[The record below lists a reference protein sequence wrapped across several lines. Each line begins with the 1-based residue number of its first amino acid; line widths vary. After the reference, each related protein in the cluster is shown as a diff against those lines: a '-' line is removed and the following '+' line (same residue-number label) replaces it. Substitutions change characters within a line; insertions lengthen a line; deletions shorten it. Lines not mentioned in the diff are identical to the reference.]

1 MSEVTIIEAGSPEL
15 IGHARALFREY
26 GASIHFHLCFAS
38 FEDELAGLP
47 GRYAPPLGRLLL
59 AGECGNLVGCVAL
72 GPVDRVTA
80 ELKRL
85 YVRPAARGRGIGRRL
100 AGTAVVAARQAGY
113 RTLRLDTLPEMAPA
127 RLLYRSLGFREVAG
141 PATGIA
147 PVDPQAIALELDLG

>member
-100 AGTAVVAARQAGY
+100 AGTAVPPPMKARAV
-113 RTLRLDTLPEMAPA
+113 APA
-127 RLLYRSLGFREVAG
+127 PVRCMPSLPNPKLAH
-141 PATGIA
+141 IA
-147 PVDPQAIALELDLG
+147 DPSCA